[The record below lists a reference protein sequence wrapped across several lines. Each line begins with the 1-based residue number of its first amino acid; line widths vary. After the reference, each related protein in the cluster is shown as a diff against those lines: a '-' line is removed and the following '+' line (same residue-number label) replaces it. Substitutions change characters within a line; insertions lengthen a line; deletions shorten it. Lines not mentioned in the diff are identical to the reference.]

1 MICPVVSKEHFRSMR
16 ITLAFSVIALSF
28 CIAFAVLTFAGI
40 LAQYTALCAAFFALV
55 SSGLFLLYRF
65 SRDISLRKL
74 ELTESEIRVF
84 GKTGKLLKTFPYS
97 AVRELRVVTLMVGN
111 FGGMYGKLKPENFI
125 CLSLDGQIPAPET
138 RLTELYGSLDCLTF
152 AYTKEAMTFLNQKF
166 RRQFDANYR
175 CKVRFVKTN
184 GSDSFE
190 NPSVR
195 IAIIKTVPARTRGI
209 HKTVSSHSSMNDCS
223 CSCVLFC
230 YLIR

>member
-40 LAQYTALCAAFFALV
+40 LAQYTALSAAFFALV

-152 AYTKEAMTFLNQKF
+152 AYTKEAMTFLNQKI
-166 RRQFDANYR
+166 
-175 CKVRFVKTN
+175 
-184 GSDSFE
+184 
-190 NPSVR
+190 P
-195 IAIIKTVPARTRGI
+195 PA
-209 HKTVSSHSSMNDCS
+209 V
-223 CSCVLFC
+223 
-230 YLIR
+230 

>member
-97 AVRELRVVTLMVGN
+97 AVRE
-111 FGGMYGKLKPENFI
+111 NFI

-152 AYTKEAMTFLNQKF
+152 AYTKEAMTFLNQKI
-166 RRQFDANYR
+166 
-175 CKVRFVKTN
+175 
-184 GSDSFE
+184 
-190 NPSVR
+190 P
-195 IAIIKTVPARTRGI
+195 PA
-209 HKTVSSHSSMNDCS
+209 V
-223 CSCVLFC
+223 
-230 YLIR
+230 

>member
-152 AYTKEAMTFLNQKF
+152 AYTKEAMDFINKKF
-166 RRQFDANYR
+166 PPAVLFKLSLQSPVLKKRTAAILFEKSER
-175 CKVRFVKTN
+175 
-184 GSDSFE
+184 SDSYNKKRFPPE
-190 NPSVR
+190 HAV
-195 IAIIKTVPARTRGI
+195 
-209 HKTVSSHSSMNDCS
+209 
-223 CSCVLFC
+223 F
-230 YLIR
+230 IRQLAATAV

>member
-111 FGGMYGKLKPENFI
+111 FVRAALNPTGACQLSFPSVDLSVSLAPTFSAPVNTTLTLPIEITNAGGAQAAG
-125 CLSLDGQIPAPET
+125 G
-138 RLTELYGSLDCLTF
+138 
-152 AYTKEAMTFLNQKF
+152 
-166 RRQFDANYR
+166 
-175 CKVRFVKTN
+175 
-184 GSDSFE
+184 
-190 NPSVR
+190 SVR
-195 IAIIKTVPARTRGI
+195 IGLPPTAMSPTKLALIIWR
-209 HKTVSSHSSMNDCS
+209 
-223 CSCVLFC
+223 
-230 YLIR
+230 

>member
-1 MICPVVSKEHFRSMR
+1 MHDLPCRFKGTFSQHAYNACVFRNC
-16 ITLAFSVIALSF
+16 AFVLHCF
-28 CIAFAVLTFAGI
+28 CRADLCRHTRTVYRTVCSL
-40 LAQYTALCAAFFALV
+40 LCACFKRTFPALP
-55 SSGLFLLYRF
+55 F

-152 AYTKEAMTFLNQKF
+152 AYTKEAMTFLNQKI
-166 RRQFDANYR
+166 
-175 CKVRFVKTN
+175 
-184 GSDSFE
+184 
-190 NPSVR
+190 P
-195 IAIIKTVPARTRGI
+195 PA
-209 HKTVSSHSSMNDCS
+209 V
-223 CSCVLFC
+223 
-230 YLIR
+230 

>member
-40 LAQYTALCAAFFALV
+40 LAQYT
-55 SSGLFLLYRF
+55 
-65 SRDISLRKL
+65 
-74 ELTESEIRVF
+74 
-84 GKTGKLLKTFPYS
+84 

-152 AYTKEAMTFLNQKF
+152 AYTKEAMTFLNQKI
-166 RRQFDANYR
+166 
-175 CKVRFVKTN
+175 
-184 GSDSFE
+184 
-190 NPSVR
+190 P
-195 IAIIKTVPARTRGI
+195 PA
-209 HKTVSSHSSMNDCS
+209 V
-223 CSCVLFC
+223 
-230 YLIR
+230 

>member
-1 MICPVVSKEHFRSMR
+1 MHDLPCRFKGTFRSMR

-152 AYTKEAMTFLNQKF
+152 AYTKEAMDFINQKF
-166 RRQFDANYR
+166 RRQFDSNYR
-175 CKVRFVKTN
+175 CKVRFVKN
-184 GSDSFE
+184 ERQRFFLK

-195 IAIIKTVPARTRGI
+195 IAIIKNGSRPNTRY
-209 HKTVSSHSSMNDCS
+209 S
-223 CSCVLFC
+223 
-230 YLIR
+230 